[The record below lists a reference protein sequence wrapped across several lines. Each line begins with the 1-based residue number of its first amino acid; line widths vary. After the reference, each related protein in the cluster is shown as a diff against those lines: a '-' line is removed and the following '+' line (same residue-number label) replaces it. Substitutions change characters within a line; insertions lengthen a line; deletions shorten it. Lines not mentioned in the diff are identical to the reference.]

1 MITVTLLDELVRR
14 APRAI
19 VIGGS
24 AGSVELLRK
33 LTPALAPDLGAPVI
47 TVLHIG
53 ASSTADWARVFH
65 ESALPVREVEDN
77 DVAQPACLYL
87 APPDYHLLVDDSLNL
102 SLSVEEPVNLARP
115 SIDVLFES
123 AAWAFGP
130 RVLGIVLSGANA
142 DGAAGLAAISRAG
155 GLAWVQAPES
165 ALASRMPRA
174 ALAAVPGAHVLT
186 VPQMM
191 EVLHDFHA

>member
-1 MITVTLLDELVRR
+1 MTTAAHLEELVQR

-33 LTPALAPDLGAPVI
+33 LTPALAPDLGAPVL

-53 ASSTADWARVFH
+53 ASSNPDWARVFH
-65 ESALPVREVEDN
+65 DSALPVREVEDS
-77 DVAQPACLYL
+77 DIAAPACLYL
-87 APPDYHLLVDDSLNL
+87 APPDYHLLVDESLTL

-155 GLAWVQAPES
+155 GLAWIQTPES

-174 ALAAVPGAHVLT
+174 ALIAVPEARVLT

>member
-1 MITVTLLDELVRR
+1 MTTAAHLQELVQR

-24 AGSVELLRK
+24 AGSIDLLRK
-33 LTPALAPDLGAPVI
+33 LTPALAPNLGAPVI

-53 ASSTADWARVFH
+53 PSSSADWARVFR

-77 DVAQPACLYL
+77 DVAEPAHLYL
-87 APPDYHLLVDDSLNL
+87 APPDYHLLVDTSLNL

-130 RVLGIVLSGANA
+130 RLLGIVLSGANA

-155 GLAWVQAPES
+155 GLAWDQSPES
-165 ALASRMPRA
+165 ALASRMPSA
-174 ALAAVPGAHVLT
+174 ALAAVPAAHVLT

>member
-1 MITVTLLDELVRR
+1 MTTEPPLEELIRC

-24 AGSVELLRK
+24 AGSVDLLRK
-33 LTPALAPDLGAPVI
+33 LTPAFAPDLAAPVLV
-47 TVLHIG
+47 VLHIG
-53 ASSTADWARVFH
+53 AGSNADWARVFH

-77 DVAQPACLYL
+77 DVAKPACIYL
-87 APPDYHLLVDDSLNL
+87 APPDYHLLVDTSFNL
-102 SLSVEEPVNLARP
+102 SLSVEEPVNLSRP

-123 AAWAFGP
+123 AAWAFGQ

-155 GLAWVQAPES
+155 GLTWVQTPES

-174 ALAAVPGAHVLT
+174 ALAAVPETRLLT

-191 EVLHDFHA
+191 EVLHGFHG

>member
-1 MITVTLLDELVRR
+1 MTTAAHLEELRQR

-33 LTPALAPDLGAPVI
+33 LTPALAPDLGAPVL

-53 ASSTADWARVFH
+53 AGSHADWARVFH

-77 DVAQPACLYL
+77 DIAEPACLYL
-87 APPDYHLLVDDSLNL
+87 APPDYHMLVDASFNL
-102 SLSVEEPVNLARP
+102 SLSVEDPVNLARP

-123 AAWAFGP
+123 AAWAFGAHL
-130 RVLGIVLSGANA
+130 LGIVLSGANA

-155 GLAWVQAPES
+155 GLAWVQSPDS
-165 ALASRMPRA
+165 ALANRMPRA
-174 ALAAVPGAHVLT
+174 ALAAVPAAHILT

>member
-1 MITVTLLDELVRR
+1 MTAVAHLEELVRR

-33 LTPALAPDLGAPVI
+33 LTPALAPDLGVPVL
-47 TVLHIG
+47 TVLHV
-53 ASSTADWARVFH
+53 APSSQADWARVFH
-65 ESALPVREVEDN
+65 ESTLPVREVEDN
-77 DVAQPACLYL
+77 DIAEPACLYL
-87 APPDYHLLVDDSLNL
+87 APPDYHMLVDASLNL

-130 RVLGIVLSGANA
+130 RLLGIVLSGANA

-155 GLAWVQAPES
+155 GLAWVQSPES
-165 ALASRMPRA
+165 ALANRMPRA
-174 ALAAVPGAHVLT
+174 ALAAAPEAHVLT
-186 VPQMM
+186 IPQMM

>member
-1 MITVTLLDELVRR
+1 MTTAAHLQELVQR

-24 AGSVELLRK
+24 AGSVDLLRK
-33 LTPALAPDLGAPVI
+33 LTPALAPNLGAPVI

-53 ASSTADWARVFH
+53 PSSSADWVRVFR
-65 ESALPVREVEDN
+65 ESALPVHEVEDN
-77 DVAQPACLYL
+77 DVAEPAHLYL
-87 APPDYHLLVDDSLNL
+87 APPDYHLLVDTSLNL
-102 SLSVEEPVNLARP
+102 SLSVEEPVNHARP

-130 RVLGIVLSGANA
+130 RLLGIVLSGANA

-155 GLAWVQAPES
+155 GLAWVQSPES
-165 ALASRMPRA
+165 ALASRMPSA
-174 ALAAVPGAHVLT
+174 ALAAVPAAHVLT